1 MLQEHILY
9 YLREAVREEADHY
22 ARELRV
28 SAPLLVTTVKPEGT
42 ISQVYGGV
50 SSGLQYSHAPY
61 YIRRIRINANDPL
74 AKVAINLGWT
84 VNSEVGTPGETHE
97 ERMKNART
105 LVIDFP
111 VASGTKKTKDDV
123 YVKEQFETYFD
134 FQKYYTEHNSSN
146 TIHVR
151 PDEWSK
157 AEEIV
162 CNRWNEFTAVSFL
175 AYDGGTYQLAPYET
189 ISKEEYSALKWSR
202 LIRSFYGSWKAERIS
217 I

>member
-1 MLQEHILY
+1 VACH
-9 YLREAVREEADHY
+9 
-22 ARELRV
+22 
-28 SAPLLVTTVKPEGT
+28 P
-42 ISQVYGGV
+42 VYIT
-50 SSGLQYSHAPY
+50 LTRLIT
-61 YIRRIRINANDPL
+61 IRRIRINANDPL

-97 ERMKNART
+97 ERMKNTRT

-123 YVKEQFETYFD
+123 YVEEQFETYFD

-189 ISKEEYSALKWSR
+189 ISKEEYEELRSKMEPFDPELLRQLESGEDFD
-202 LIRSFYGSWKAERIS
+202 LGNDGCESGVCPIR
-217 I
+217 